1 VSESFAADRQPVA
14 APAEPVDG
22 GVERA
27 VRAAGEQLAAVE
39 GAPAAAHV
47 ATYDE
52 VHAVLQDALADL
64 DEH

>member
-1 VSESFAADRQPVA
+1 MDPDDLQGGRADTG
-14 APAEPVDG
+14 PAGNIP
-22 GVERA
+22 A
-27 VRAAGEQLAAVE
+27 VRRVREAGERLAAVE
-39 GAPAAAHV
+39 GTPAAAHV

>member
-1 VSESFAADRQPVA
+1 MSESPAAERSPSPTPHQPVDSA
-14 APAEPVDG
+14 AV
-22 GVERA
+22 RA
-27 VRAAGEQLAAVE
+27 VRAAEERLAAVE
-39 GAPAAAHV
+39 GTPAAAHV